1 MKKLIASLLIMT
13 FVLMGFAPAVSAERG
28 PGGIVGFFVGCCFG
42 LRSGVAY
49 TDGKALHWR
58 EWALI
63 IPLVNIVVGIMNGV
77 DGASGLTSQDMAAQ
91 YGANFY

>member
-1 MKKLIASLLIMT
+1 MCI
-13 FVLMGFAPAVSAERG
+13 RDN
-28 PGGIVGFFVGCCFG
+28 
-42 LRSGVAY
+42 Y
-49 TDGKALHWR
+49 NDGKALHWR

-63 IPLVNIVVGIMNGV
+63 IPFVNIVVGIMNGV